1 MKIIDWLADKV
12 QATTGEKERRQ
23 KVERIK
29 ELVSDFKINISHAIN
44 VLNESIEKFNYWIRN
59 LNDVRKQKI
68 GINIREL
75 NSSLT
80 KYGNCKVV
88 EEYAD
93 EYEKNNSLFPEETYQ
108 KLEDYLGDIDWS
120 SDDVFWSTFLLSPLG
135 MKHKTRKQN
144 VQLTESAND
153 LELLIAETLKELEIK
168 KFNTELET
176 SICQMYIENVLF
188 ISNTI
193 SNVII
198 PELRIIDSF
207 FQAEKLKNV
216 VICNKELNDI
226 VFEYNI
232 SSLVDTKYERHYQF
246 IKNAFAFYVI
256 ACKIY
261 NTPVLSRLLQHNVT
275 ETDRS
280 IVNKENELL
289 SLQAGKVRDLVCFG

>member
-168 KFNTELET
+168 EFNTELET

-289 SLQAGKVRDLVCFG
+289 SLQAGKVRGLVCFG